1 MVVGVGLSVLVD
13 EVGGGGGEGVG
24 VDVDGVD
31 GGLGRTRLRG

>member
-31 GGLGRTRLRG
+31 GRLGGTRLRG

>member
-31 GGLGRTRLRG
+31 GRLGRTRLRG

>member
-24 VDVDGVD
+24 VDVDRVD
-31 GGLGRTRLRG
+31 GRLGRTRLRG

>member
-24 VDVDGVD
+24 VDVDRVD
-31 GGLGRTRLRG
+31 GRLGRTRFRG